1 MKKVNIDNRFIKL
14 TIIILFIAIFSY
26 LIFHFD
32 IFNKDN
38 IVNMLSR
45 RGSSSTFEIFFI
57 IATTILLVFFVPIS
71 WLSLAAAIFFG
82 LKGALLITLAGLLSG
97 TISFGIARIFKEDAS
112 GLVEKLYYRKNRKLT
127 LQEIY
132 SKIKSYG
139 FGYVVFI
146 RSMPFIPFSILNYI
160 FGISIISF
168 KSFFLATLLSV
179 SIGQSINVYFFYKA
193 LRIGEGPLDT
203 IIAAAIKGFYFLLI
217 ILWQMKS
224 KYSAK
229 E

>member
-1 MKKVNIDNRFIKL
+1 MVNLNSRFIKV
-14 TIIILFIAIFSY
+14 TVIILFIGIFSY

-32 IFNKDN
+32 IFNRDKIIN
-38 IVNMLSR
+38 ILGR
-45 RGSSSTFEIFFI
+45 EGSSPTFEIFFL
-57 IATTILLVFFVPIS
+57 IATSILLVFFVPIS

-82 LKGALLITLAGLLSG
+82 LKGALLISLAGLLSSS
-97 TISFGIARIFKEDAS
+97 ISFGLARIFKDNAS
-112 GLVEKLYYRKNRKLT
+112 ALIERLYHRKERKLS
-127 LQEIY
+127 LEEIY

-168 KSFFLATLLSV
+168 KSFFLATLLCV
-179 SIGQSINVYFFYKA
+179 SLGQTINVFFFYKA
-193 LRIGEGPLDT
+193 IRIGEGPLDT
-203 IIAAAIKGFYFLLI
+203 IIAATIKGLYFLAI
-217 ILWQMKS
+217 FLWQRKS